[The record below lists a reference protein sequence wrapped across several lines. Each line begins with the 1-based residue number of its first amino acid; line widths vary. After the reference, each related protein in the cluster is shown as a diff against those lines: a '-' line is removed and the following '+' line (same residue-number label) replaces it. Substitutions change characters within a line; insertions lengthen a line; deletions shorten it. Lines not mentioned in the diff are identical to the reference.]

1 MLPKD
6 TTPSAAARL
15 LWIEDDLRYVSLL
28 KPELAHRFDFRVY
41 PSLAGEAERQIREW
55 KSQSIDGVVLD
66 MHLAAGKKAP
76 SEFARLRELGY
87 EGPIFV
93 LSNDETVMSKLEML
107 SLGVDDYLWKVMPTQ
122 EIELRLSNVIQKYRT
137 KFNTGTGPSAAP
149 TPSPGVL
156 SLDGLEIYLDRMNAS
171 LNGAPLDLSKIEFR
185 IVLTLFRN
193 HPQPTAI
200 AELKNEVWGQTQVE
214 SGTISTFL
222 WKLNKKTAGWK
233 HRVVRAGEE
242 TFLREVSS

>member
-6 TTPSAAARL
+6 TTPSAGPRL

-28 KPELAHRFDFRVY
+28 KPELSHRFDFQVY
-41 PSLAGEAERQIREW
+41 PCINGEAEERIREW

-66 MHLAAGKKAP
+66 MHLAEGKKAP
-76 SEFARLRELGY
+76 AEFTRLRELGY
-87 EGPIFV
+87 DGPIFV

-122 EIELRLSNVIQKYRT
+122 EIELRLNNVIQKYRT
-137 KFNTGTGPSAAP
+137 KFNTGAVASVAP
-149 TPSPGVL
+149 VPSPGVL

-171 LNGAPLDLSKIEFR
+171 LHGAPLDLSKIEFR

-200 AELKNEVWGQTQVE
+200 AELKREVWGQTQVE

-222 WKLNKKTAGWK
+222 WKLNKKTGGWK

-242 TFLREVSS
+242 TFLREVPS